1 MNTLEA
7 KIVKKKEKLAAMLP
21 ELKPVMFKPMGKLAG
36 LTPKC
41 DHNKMFDQWQQ
52 GFNQYGK

>member
-1 MNTLEA
+1 MTTLET
-7 KIVKKKEKLAAMLP
+7 KILDKKKRLQRILP
-21 ELKPVMFKPMGKLAG
+21 DLKPVMFKPMGKLSG
-36 LTPKC
+36 RTPKC